1 MLTVAVLLVI
11 TALCWGF
18 SPILEKAGLAKVD
31 PLIAITIRSFTIS
44 IVLAVIVTVTGR
56 IKDLIAVDIKGLLLF
71 ASSGILAGLLGMWTY
86 FAVLRLQPASRIV
99 PIAAAYPLVTVVLS
113 VLILKEGVT
122 LGHAFGT
129 ILIITGIWFVKGG
142 A

>member
-1 MLTVAVLLVI
+1 MVVILLI
-11 TALCWGF
+11 LTALFWG
-18 SPILEKAGLAKVD
+18 SSSILEKIGLAKVD
-31 PLIAITIRSFTIS
+31 PIIAITIRSFTIS
-44 IVLAVIVTVTGR
+44 IVLAVVMMVTGR

-113 VLILKEGVT
+113 ILILKEGVT
-122 LGHAFGT
+122 LGHAFGV